1 MAEDDLA
8 ELVATAEAFEGSR
21 VVGAVE
27 HLHLGGLGKCRSR
40 RREKDISKQKT
51 AFHGMSFKEGGR
63 AHRGLVEVRRGLHA
77 APGRGRPRIA
87 RLIR

>member
-27 HLHLGGLGKCRSR
+27 HLVDGHRQTLRDQADDVVELLS
-40 RREKDISKQKT
+40 
-51 AFHGMSFKEGGR
+51 GM
-63 AHRGLVEVRRGLHA
+63 A
-77 APGRGRPRIA
+77 AA
-87 RLIR
+87 A